1 LLLYSLNKI
10 IVFKDSSCI
19 TVLRLANVTLGF
31 QVGVEML
38 AFVKGEK
45 PKNSDKTFGVWT
57 KLKTNSK
64 VTHIWSEASALQS

>member
-1 LLLYSLNKI
+1 MHNSLA
-10 IVFKDSSCI
+10 
-19 TVLRLANVTLGF
+19 TVVILGF

-45 PKNSDKTFGVWT
+45 PKNPVKTFGVWT